1 MVVTTTVTAKF
12 ARPTRKRRR
21 EWQQAMR
28 EYRDVKQ
35 RLVNGWEAD
44 EFGYSVTTGAID
56 SSLYGVIQN
65 QAIREAK
72 AQHREDGALRYTS
85 AQPFATNNQ
94 NWEIDRTGNGS
105 VVIGFP
111 CISGWWY
118 TPIDVHDAIREPIE
132 RLLDGDAKKTRLQ
145 VCRRGSDW
153 FCSFSVEYDTDPS
166 GETPIGVDIGERHIL
181 AAHAVGPDESMLVSG
196 KRAKYIRRKFRS
208 LRDSLQEA
216 GALRAR
222 NRVGHK
228 ENRRIRDLN
237 HELSKQLVAFAAQFD
252 DAVLRIERLEGIRD
266 RTEWSGVHSWHFH
279 QLQAFITYKAER
291 KGIRVETVDPAYTSQ
306 DCSACGERGNRNND
320 HFRCTNPE
328 CGYERHADLNAAENI
343 ATREGEP
350 CTA

>member
-1 MVVTTTVTAKF
+1 MAVTTTVTAKF

-35 RLVNGWEAD
+35 RLVNGWEAG
-44 EFGYSVTTGAID
+44 EIGYSVTTGAIA
-56 SSLYGVIQN
+56 SPLYSAIQN

-72 AQHREDGALRYTS
+72 AEHKRDGALRYTS

-94 NWEIDRTGNGS
+94 NWEIDTTDNGT
-105 VVIGFP
+105 VVVGFP

-132 RLLDGDAKKTRLQ
+132 RLLAGDAKKSRLQ
-145 VCRRGSDW
+145 VYRRGSDW
-153 FCSFSVEYDTDPS
+153 FCSFSVEYDTDAT

-181 AAHAVGPDESMLVSG
+181 AAHAVGSDESMLVSG
-196 KRAKYIRRKFRS
+196 KQAKYIRRKFRS

-222 NRVGHK
+222 NRVGNK
-228 ENRRIRDLN
+228 EHRRIRDLN
-237 HELSKQLVAFAAQFD
+237 HELSKQLVAFASQFD
-252 DAVLRIERLEGIRD
+252 NPVLKIERLDGIRD
-266 RTEWSGVHSWHFH
+266 RTGWSGVHSWHFH
-279 QLQAFITYKAER
+279 QLQMFIEYKAER
-291 KGIRVETVDPAYTSQ
+291 EGIRVEEVDPTYTSKT
-306 DCSACGERGNRNND
+306 CSECGERGSRNGD

-328 CGYERHADLNAAENI
+328 CGYERHADLNAAANI
-343 ATREGEP
+343 AMRE
-350 CTA
+350 AL